1 MSLAADMIPVKCAVT
16 LRHSRP
22 AAATAIERAARCTVV
37 NLETT

>member
-1 MSLAADMIPVKCAVT
+1 MSLAADMNPVKCAVT

-22 AAATAIERAARCTVV
+22 AAATALERAARHAVV